1 MYYRKNGE
9 KVRSV
14 EGYNTPLEKFAF
26 KGIERFGSNKKM
38 NVWTIVFIIAISVI
52 CLLLTGW
59 FIWMAVKGNKINK
72 SKFRVG
78 GKSRRRRW

>member
-1 MYYRKNGE
+1 MYYRKNGQ

-26 KGIERFGSNKKM
+26 KSIERFGSNKKM
-38 NVWTIVFIIAISVI
+38 NVWTIVFIIAIAVI

-59 FIWMAVKGNKINK
+59 FIWMAVKHPKPQK
-72 SKFRVG
+72 SKFG
-78 GKSRRRRW
+78 GKSRRRR